1 MDDVS
6 PNHLE
11 ALKKGF
17 YETKV
22 VVTYDDAKH
31 IEQQI
36 QDQADSV
43 EWSIERRKRLTA
55 SVVGGI
61 AKMRSTTNKAK
72 KVEGLLYTRFR
83 GNVATRYG
91 TTMEDITKVQYET
104 FQRQN
109 GHPDLKVENCGLAI
123 SLENPWLAASPDGLV
138 TDPSDATRPLGLIE
152 IKNPHS
158 VRSQTL
164 VEACQKSSF
173 CLENNNDSFK
183 LKTRHDYYYQVQTQL
198 YCTGRCWCDFVLRTD
213 NDLHI
218 ERICTDQAWQKANL
232 LQLKEFYFFALLP
245 ELACPKHHNGGIRE
259 PIAATV

>member
-83 GNVATRYG
+83 GNVAT
-91 TTMEDITKVQYET
+91 
-104 FQRQN
+104 
-109 GHPDLKVENCGLAI
+109 
-123 SLENPWLAASPDGLV
+123 
-138 TDPSDATRPLGLIE
+138 
-152 IKNPHS
+152 
-158 VRSQTL
+158 
-164 VEACQKSSF
+164 
-173 CLENNNDSFK
+173 
-183 LKTRHDYYYQVQTQL
+183 
-198 YCTGRCWCDFVLRTD
+198 
-213 NDLHI
+213 
-218 ERICTDQAWQKANL
+218 
-232 LQLKEFYFFALLP
+232 
-245 ELACPKHHNGGIRE
+245 
-259 PIAATV
+259 